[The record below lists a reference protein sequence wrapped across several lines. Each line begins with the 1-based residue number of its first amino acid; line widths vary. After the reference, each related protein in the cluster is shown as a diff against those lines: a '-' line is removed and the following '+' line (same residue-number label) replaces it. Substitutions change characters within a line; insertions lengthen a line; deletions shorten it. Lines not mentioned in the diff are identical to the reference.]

1 MSFNFM
7 KLENV
12 LMKTMF
18 KKTLVAAA
26 LAGFGFAAQ
35 AATVGTTVVNIS
47 KQGAVTGDLK
57 ASAVVVTVEAAYA
70 VGDTVT
76 FTFTGGLKA
85 APLTITSTG
94 GQNAV
99 TLGRTGLSA
108 TKATYRVTEISGA
121 GADHGVFT
129 FTDSTPL
136 TADAETAFVFK
147 AADVVTLGKVSAV
160 FAATLGNS
168 TSPLDAPVVYNDP
181 DDELTSGD
189 LFSVRDQFA
198 ATITSANRFNGV
210 LDVAEDREKFTD
222 GGTTDMLTIG
232 LTNRADLGAV
242 TKGATTFKVN
252 GDFSWAADA
261 SVATPGCANGAVVGT
276 PSITA
281 NSYTFVCNAASTG
294 ATLELNIAQG
304 DDTVPVSPTSF
315 TLDVSHAYG
324 AATAALSQGPLS
336 AGAWTVNGATVTIPY
351 MAYGTIG
358 TKTFSQIINLTN
370 NGSQSGS
377 VYADVWATDAS
388 GKSSPVLSNVVVG
401 TTNPKATLK
410 LAGVLKTAM
419 EAKGFKDGTVA
430 IRLLA
435 DVKADSVSV
444 YSAYVDNATTERAI
458 VNNDSPVVATK
469 VVAPVEVMNN
479 LN

>member
-1 MSFNFM
+1 
-7 KLENV
+7 
-12 LMKTMF
+12 MKTMF

-35 AATVGTTVVNIS
+35 AADVTTNVVNIS
-47 KQGAVTGDLK
+47 KQGAVTGDLT
-57 ASAVVVTVEAAYA
+57 AGNIVVALEAAYA

-76 FTFTGGLKA
+76 FTFSGGLKT
-85 APLTITSTG
+85 APLTITSSG
-94 GQNAV
+94 LNAV
-99 TLGRTGLSA
+99 TLGRTGQTA
-108 TKATYRVTEISGA
+108 TTVTYRVTEITGA
-121 GADHGVFT
+121 GAAHGSFT
-129 FTDSTPL
+129 FSG
-136 TADAETAFVFK
+136 ASAFVFK
-147 AADVVTLGKVSAV
+147 AADVVALGKVNAT
-160 FAATLGNS
+160 FGATLGNT
-168 TSPLDAPVVYNDP
+168 TSPLDAPVEYNA
-181 DDELTSGD
+181 DEDLTSGAV
-189 LFSVRDQFA
+189 FNVRDQFA
-198 ATITSANRFNGV
+198 AAITAANRFNGV
-210 LDVAEDREKFTD
+210 LDVAEDREEFTD
-222 GGTTDMLTIG
+222 GGTTDVLTIG

-242 TKGATTFKVN
+242 VKGATTFKVN

-261 SVATPGCANGAVVGT
+261 SVANPVCAGGAVAGT
-276 PSITA
+276 PAITA
-281 NSYTFVCNAASTG
+281 TSYTFTCNAASTG
-294 ATLELNIAQG
+294 ATLELDIAQG

-324 AATAALSQGPLS
+324 AATASLSQGPLN
-336 AGAWTVNGATVTIPY
+336 AGAWTVNGASVTIPY

-370 NGSQSGS
+370 NGAQTGK
-377 VYADVWATDAS
+377 VYADVWATDAA

-469 VVAPVEVMNN
+469 VVAPVEVLNN
-479 LN
+479 VL